1 MALPSPTTVFLHH
14 IFDGVGYES
23 ANIYPTLTML
33 FGEEEDVF
41 ASAFKEANSFS
52 GSDVKPDAPRSQPM
66 LFTNQAAET
75 PFGDASAHA
84 NYHISGPQSPS
95 WQPMEEWQLS
105 SPVTE
110 TCQSKGTQS
119 LSL

>member
-14 IFDGVGYES
+14 IFDGVGYEN
-23 ANIYPTLTML
+23 ANIHPTLTML